1 MTRKHAKKRAG
12 KPAAA
17 KSSKGD
23 VITGSGG
30 YFGKLAGTAL
40 AKILGKDAKTQKA
53 WAAKGDKLGDIASS
67 VAHPVATVL
76 GLGSYSLK
84 KNSFA
89 TGAPFMHSQDPRA
102 RICHREFLGNVTGS
116 TVFQLTS
123 YDLNP
128 GQANTFPW
136 LSREAQNWEEY
147 KFHGLCFTY
156 RSLSATAL
164 NSVNTALGAVCMAT
178 QYNSLNPPFTTKIQM
193 EDAQFGVSGKPAA
206 DLVHFVECARD
217 ANPLCEGYVRTG
229 PVQGDQRVTDL
240 GKFSIATVGMQASAE
255 IGELW
260 VSYDVE
266 FIKPK
271 LLFEGAQLAQADH
284 WAWYGN
290 VKFAAQDYI
299 GDNLTVVSSAIGG
312 SLPNAYTYNFP
323 PTANSRYYLVVYN
336 YENLSDATIPTMPDI
351 GFTNCVGWLNLCTA
365 PGATPRNQTAKDAPG
380 TTGICANKDPLGTK
394 SGGCIVALV
403 HVTSGSASITFSG
416 GNNGGQATAAGDLI
430 VAAYGGPGFGVE
442 PLKPRLTD
450 AELEAALLAELR
462 DSFGMRLDEFSNFH
476 KFFLDYRTVEGFA
489 PDIKICVEWLAE
501 QRVDNTRGPNGRSR
515 RDELNSVIL
524 AAFNKPTAFRC
535 GLTPHSR
542 AVFDDCSDQQLMD
555 WLEFLMH
562 RLTVEDYF
570 EVSDGG
576 DGRRKPRDRPHFSRE

>member
-1 MTRKHAKKRAG
+1 MARKAKKLAR
-12 KPAAA
+12 
-17 KSSKGD
+17 KSPTKKGGKGD
-23 VITGSGG
+23 VISGSGG
-30 YFGKLAGTAL
+30 YFGKIAGKAL
-40 AKILGKDAKTQKA
+40 AKLLGKNEKTQA
-53 WAAKGDKLGDIASS
+53 EWAAKGDKIGDIGSS
-67 VAHPVATVL
+67 IAHPLATVL

-102 RICHREFLGNVTGS
+102 RICHREFLGNITGS
-116 TVFQLTS
+116 TAFQLTS

-178 QYNSLNPPFTTKIQM
+178 QYNSLNPLFTTKIQM
-193 EDAQFGVSGKPAA
+193 EDAQFGVSGKPAT
-206 DLVHFVECARD
+206 DLIHFVECAKD

-266 FIKPK
+266 FVKPK

-284 WAWYGN
+284 WSWYGN
-290 VKFAAQDYI
+290 VKFANSDYI

-312 SLPNAYTYNFP
+312 TLPNAATYNFP
-323 PTANSRYYLVVYN
+323 ATANSRYYIVVYT
-336 YENLSDATIPTMPDI
+336 YENLSDASVVTMPDI
-351 GFTNCVGWLNLCTA
+351 GFVNCVGWLNFNTA
-365 PGATPRNQTAKDAPG
+365 PGAVPKNQTAKDSLG
-380 TTGICANKDPLGTK
+380 TTGICGNKDPNSTK
-394 SGGCIVALV
+394 SGGCVVALV
-403 HVTSGSASITFSG
+403 HVTSGSAQITFSG
-416 GNNGGQATAAGDLI
+416 GNNGGAATVMGDLI

-442 PLKPRLTD
+442 PLIPRQTD
-450 AELEAALLAELR
+450 AEIEASLQAELR
-462 DSFGMRLDEFSNFH
+462 ESFGMRLDEFSDFH
-476 KFFLDYRTVEGFA
+476 RFFMDYRTVEGIA
-489 PDIKICVEWLAE
+489 PDIKLCVEWLAE
-501 QRVDNTRGPNGRSR
+501 QRVDNTRAPNGRVR
-515 RDELNSVIL
+515 RDELHGVIT
-524 AAFNKPTAFRC
+524 AAFNKPTAFRVS
-535 GLTPHSR
+535 LAPSNQTAFKH
-542 AVFDDCSDQQLMD
+542 ATDQDILD
-555 WLEFLMH
+555 WLQFLMH
-562 RLTVEDYF
+562 RLTVEDYL
-570 EVSDGG
+570 EVSDSG
-576 DGRRKPRDRPHFSRE
+576 DLRRSRVRDRPHF